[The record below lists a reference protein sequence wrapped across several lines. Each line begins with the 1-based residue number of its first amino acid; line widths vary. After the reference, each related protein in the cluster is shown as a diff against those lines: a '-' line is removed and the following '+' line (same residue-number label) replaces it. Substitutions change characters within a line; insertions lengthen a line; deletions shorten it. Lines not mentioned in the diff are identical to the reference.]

1 MQLFLLISRFEWR
14 QFLRQP
20 VQLLLLLFFLLM
32 SLYSLYNG
40 QSFVQRQL
48 TALDTLA
55 NNQQVHL
62 QELISR
68 FHTDTTTAKGKM
80 LAQQA
85 GLPQVVEFK
94 APPIA
99 TNPPQA
105 LAALAI
111 GQRDLLPYFD
121 VISSKRDVL
130 TPPNAEIANPEKLA
144 SGNFD
149 FSFVLIYLFPLLIII
164 LSYDLFSREAEQQ
177 TDRLLAVQSGAIN
190 RILWHK
196 ILFRLLLIILLT
208 NILSLIG
215 FFTHPASTALHM
227 PDVLL
232 WILVT
237 NTYLVFWFAV
247 CWLIITLRKSSQLNA
262 LILIGIW
269 LLLTLILPATI
280 NKFAGIKHP
289 MPLRTELV
297 SNQRETM
304 THTWEMPIPQLLK
317 EFYQN
322 NPQYLSLKTN
332 GDTAIYGSKR
342 FVAYYDLLGRR
353 MNKNVMEY
361 NTAAA
366 KHNAWLSQMAWLNPV
381 AQMQTLL
388 NATAQTG
395 LSDYLYYQNQTNLF
409 QNQWV
414 KLMNGYLLSNK
425 KLSLAEVQNL
435 PVFHPAKNQSRTS
448 RILVSTLSIWLA
460 ILLILLVARQIAF
473 QKKKKSQHTN

>member
-1 MQLFLLISRFEWR
+1 MQLFILICRFEWR

-20 VQLLLLLFFLLM
+20 VQLFLLLFFLLM

-40 QSFVQRQL
+40 QVFVSRQL
-48 TALDTLA
+48 TGLDTLA
-55 NNQQVHL
+55 NNQQANR

-68 FHTDTTTAKGKM
+68 FHTDTSTAKGKM

-94 APPIA
+94 APPAA
-99 TNPPQA
+99 TNPPHG
-105 LAALAI
+105 LAVLAI

-121 VISSKRDVL
+121 IVSSKRDIL

-177 TDRLLAVQSGAIN
+177 TDRLLAIQSGEIM
-190 RILWHK
+190 RILRYK
-196 ILFRLLLIILLT
+196 ILFRLLFISLLT

-215 FFTHPASTALHM
+215 FFIRPVSTALYL

-237 NTYLVFWFAV
+237 NTYLLFWFAV
-247 CWLIITLRKSSQLNA
+247 CWLVIILRKSSSLNA
-262 LILIGIW
+262 LILLGIW
-269 LLLTLILPATI
+269 LLLTLILPAVT
-280 NKFAGIKHP
+280 NKSAALKHP

-304 THTWEMPIPQLLK
+304 IHTWEMPVPQLLK

-322 NPQYLSLKTN
+322 NPQYIRLKTE
-332 GDTAIYGSKR
+332 GDTAIYGNKR

-353 MNKNVMEY
+353 MNKNVQEY
-361 NTAAA
+361 NAVAA
-366 KHNAWLSQMAWLNPV
+366 KHNTWLNQMAWFNPV
-381 AQMQTLL
+381 AQMQALL
-388 NATAQTG
+388 NSAAQTG
-395 LSDYLYYQNQTNLF
+395 LSDYLYYQNQTAIF

-414 KLMNGYLLSNK
+414 KLMNSYLLSNK
-425 KLSLAEVQNL
+425 KLSLAEVRNL
-435 PVFHPAKNQSRTS
+435 PAFHPATDQTRTK
-448 RILVSTLSIWLA
+448 RMLVNTLSIWLA
-460 ILLILLVARQIAF
+460 ILLILLIARQ
-473 QKKKKSQHTN
+473 KKTNPNN